1 MSDDRVAKILKC
13 HFFFS
18 FFFQAQVHRNV
29 HKFREVQQCTLLSIK
44 TGGCSEDCSYC
55 PQSSRYNTGLKAQKL
70 MNKDAILE
78 AAIKVL
84 LVVWEV
90 NKFLSAV
97 TFLLAQND
105 NLTYYFS
112 SSL

>member
-1 MSDDRVAKILKC
+1 
-13 HFFFS
+13 
-18 FFFQAQVHRNV
+18 
-29 HKFREVQQCTLLSIK
+29 
-44 TGGCSEDCSYC
+44 
-55 PQSSRYNTGLKAQKL
+55 